1 MNQDTPAISN
11 VHSRSKTASNSVEP
25 TTMQVPELVRIER
38 ENSEILKN
46 GHCPVCSKEFREKIA
61 FAIHFIRHHYKRRE

>member
-11 VHSRSKTASNSVEP
+11 AHSRSKTATYSVEL

-38 ENSEILKN
+38 ENSAILKN
-46 GHCPVCSKEFREKIA
+46 APCPVCSKEFREKIA
-61 FAIHFIRHHYKRRE
+61 IDIHLIRHHYKRRE